1 MEVDRKVSTIGFFTF
16 AFALDPP
23 EKERA
28 KVVQGFFFHLTQ
40 SIKKLPPQKKNQI
53 DLVLLVKRNMKEKKL
68 IKKEVKR
75 LMLLNEGEDELALR
89 LISLPSLMTFPCR
102 DLI

>member
-1 MEVDRKVSTIGFFTF
+1 MHLRRSRFTKESVQFEVCTCHGGGEVDRKVSTIGFFTF

-40 SIKKLPPQKKNQI
+40 SILKTPPQKKNQI
-53 DLVLLVKRNMKEKKL
+53 DLVLLVKRNMKEKKTH
-68 IKKEVKR
+68 KKRRK
-75 LMLLNEGEDELALR
+75 
-89 LISLPSLMTFPCR
+89 MTNVTK
-102 DLI
+102 